1 MKNFLLLITLA
12 VFLFNCKEQ
21 TKKETEITTD
31 YKKEELDVTT
41 SIYPETLT
49 KIFDA
54 HGGIDLWNQMK
65 SLEFTMPKP
74 NGNEVTL
81 TNLKTRE
88 ALITHPDFVIGHDGA
103 KTWYVNN
110 KEGEY
115 KGYDPK
121 YYYNLMFYFY
131 AMPFVFGDDGINIS
145 DAEPLTFEGKTYPG
159 IKFTY
164 ENGVG
169 ETPEDQYIVYYNPE
183 TYVMEWLGYT
193 VNFIPGIDTTE
204 FHFRRYSKWQDV
216 NGILLPAEM
225 VRYKYK
231 NNLPTEPMGTTQFID
246 VKLTKQAVP
255 KATFKAPEIATIVE

>member
-1 MKNFLLLITLA
+1 MKQTFSLLTLAIFLL
-12 VFLFNCKEQ
+12 NCKNE
-21 TKKETEITTD
+21 TKKEIEVITD
-31 YKKEELDVTT
+31 YKNEKLDVTT

-65 SLEFTMPKP
+65 SLEFTMSKP

-88 ALITHPDFVIGHDGA
+88 ALITHPDFTLGHDGSQ
-103 KTWYVNN
+103 TWFVNN
-110 KEGEY
+110 TDGEY

-145 DAEPLTFEGKTYPG
+145 DAEPLTFEGETYPG

-164 ENGVG
+164 ESGVG

-183 TYVMEWLGYT
+183 TYVM
-193 VNFIPGIDTTE
+193 
-204 FHFRRYSKWQDV
+204 
-216 NGILLPAEM
+216 
-225 VRYKYK
+225 
-231 NNLPTEPMGTTQFID
+231 
-246 VKLTKQAVP
+246 
-255 KATFKAPEIATIVE
+255 